1 MARDRTDVHELP
13 TPRSI
18 SRTGYRVHVWC
29 KACRRAKDA
38 DLAAL
43 VDAGKGDV
51 PLVRPRWRCR
61 NCGSRLTEFVVGGS
75 HIRAMNAGRCSE
87 PPMIAVRYTYKNGA
101 L

>member
-1 MARDRTDVHELP
+1 MARDRTDARELP

-29 KACRRAKDA
+29 KACRHAKDA

-43 VDAGKGDV
+43 IEAGRGDV
-51 PLVRPRWRCR
+51 PLVRPHWRCG

-75 HIRAMNAGRCSE
+75 HMRPR
-87 PPMIAVRYTYKNGA
+87 
-101 L
+101 

>member
-1 MARDRTDVHELP
+1 MALQSAYAMDDDLP

-29 KACRRAKDA
+29 KACQHAKDA

-43 VDAGKGDV
+43 IADGRGDV
-51 PLVRPRWRCR
+51 PLVQMKWRCG
-61 NCGSRLTEFVVGGS
+61 NCGSRLTEFIVGGS
-75 HIRAMNAGRCSE
+75 HMRPGS
-87 PPMIAVRYTYKNGA
+87 G